1 MMNIADFVEVCD
13 LYRRLSTP
21 SSEIINYRFTCLVMK
36 ASSFY
41 VMVNFFIFYLWS
53 TLLKRHAQNNLDCKA

>member
-41 VMVNFFIFYLWS
+41 VMVNYFVFLFVTYLI
-53 TLLKRHAQNNLDCKA
+53 KATRSE